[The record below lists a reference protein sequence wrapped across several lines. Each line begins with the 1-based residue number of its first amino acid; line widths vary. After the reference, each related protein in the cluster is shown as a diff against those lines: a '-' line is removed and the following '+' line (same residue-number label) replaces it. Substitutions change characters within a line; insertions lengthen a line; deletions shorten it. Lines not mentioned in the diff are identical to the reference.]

1 MLMSVSTQGR
11 SHHSDPSLVEQ
22 GQIASHQVEDFSV
35 VGRVGIRTIEI
46 GLAAKLLGQ
55 RPRHSIDDK
64 ATFDPEDNVPE
75 E

>member
-1 MLMSVSTQGR
+1 
-11 SHHSDPSLVEQ
+11 
-22 GQIASHQVEDFSV
+22 
-35 VGRVGIRTIEI
+35 
-46 GLAAKLLGQ
+46 LAAKLLGQ